1 MTPRHGISELR
12 QDPVTGDW
20 VVVATGR
27 ARRPDEYAK
36 FRSREKPQPKAG
48 CPFERVLPTAVDVY
62 DRAGRR
68 PDPRRSGHPRLLRD
82 WWVQVVPNKYPA
94 FAPGLCPIPQT
105 LGPYQWQDGIGLH
118 EVVIT
123 RDHTRSLGAMTS
135 VEAGA
140 VMTAYRARYLAL
152 KGEDCVRYIS
162 IFHNHGREAGASVTH
177 PHSQVIAIPVTPPDV
192 SRSLAGSAAYYR
204 RHRTCVHCAM
214 VAFERRQ
221 GWRIV
226 FENTH
231 MVAFC
236 PYVSRS
242 AFEIRIFPTRHA
254 PAFEEAGERELAS
267 AAEALRVALAKLQR
281 GLGDPHYNFFIHTA
295 PVAGGVGA
303 RHYHWHVEII
313 PKTAVWAGF
322 EIGTG
327 IEISTVSPEAAAAF
341 LRKIKV

>member
-1 MTPRHGISELR
+1 MIQKRGISELR

-36 FRSREKPQPKAG
+36 LRRREKPQAKAD
-48 CPFERVLPTAVDVY
+48 CPFELLLPTAVDAY
-62 DRAGRR
+62 DRAGMRLGL
-68 PDPRRSGHPRLLRD
+68 DGSGRSRLARD
-82 WWVQVVPNKYPA
+82 WWLQVVPNKYPA
-94 FAPGLCPIPQT
+94 FAPGLCPLPQT
-105 LGPYQWQDGIGLH
+105 LGPYQWQEGIGLH

-123 RDHTRSLGAMTS
+123 RDHARSLGAMTPA
-135 VEAGA
+135 EAG
-140 VMTAYRARYLAL
+140 VIMIAYRARYLAL

-162 IFHNHGREAGASVTH
+162 IFHNHGIGAGASVPH
-177 PHSQVIAIPVTPPDV
+177 PHSQIIAIPVTPPDV
-192 SRSLAGSAAYYR
+192 ARSLAGSAAYYR

-226 FENTH
+226 YENMH

-254 PAFEEAGERELAS
+254 PAFEEAGDALIAA
-267 AAEALRVALAKLQR
+267 AAEALRVALAKLR
-281 GLGDPHYNFFIHTA
+281 GGVGDPDYNFFIHTA
-295 PVAGGVGA
+295 PVAGGIGA
-303 RHYHWHVEII
+303 RHYHWHIEII